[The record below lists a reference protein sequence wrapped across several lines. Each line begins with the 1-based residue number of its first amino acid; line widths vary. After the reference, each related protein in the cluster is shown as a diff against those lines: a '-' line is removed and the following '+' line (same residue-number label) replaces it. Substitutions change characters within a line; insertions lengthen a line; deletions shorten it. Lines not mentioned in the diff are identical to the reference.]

1 MEGKFCKVST
11 LLVAV
16 GCVSM
21 GSACLAQVSGKSAL
35 HPVLTNN
42 VEYASADATDDSGN
56 GAATAAPAPP
66 TPAAAPAVTTEVVP
80 GAAVSG
86 AELRPAMVK
95 ELEAMKQRIAEL
107 EAELAASGATRP
119 LRCRAQK
126 KTSYRDPR
134 CRRQARQRPS
144 RNLCLRRPPPI
155 SQQRLRRRAFPSLMP
170 TGHG

>member
-21 GSACLAQVSGKSAL
+21 GSTCLAQVSGKSAQ
-35 HPVLTNN
+35 HPILANN
-42 VEYASADATDDSGN
+42 VEYASADTTGDSGN

-66 TPAAAPAVTTEVVP
+66 APPAPAAAPAVRTEVVP

-107 EAELAASGATRP
+107 EAELEASGATASDAAAALQGAKENFVSGP
-119 LRCRAQK
+119 AL
-126 KTSYRDPR
+126 
-134 CRRQARQRPS
+134 QA
-144 RNLCLRRPPPI
+144 
-155 SQQRLRRRAFPSLMP
+155 A
-170 TGHG
+170 